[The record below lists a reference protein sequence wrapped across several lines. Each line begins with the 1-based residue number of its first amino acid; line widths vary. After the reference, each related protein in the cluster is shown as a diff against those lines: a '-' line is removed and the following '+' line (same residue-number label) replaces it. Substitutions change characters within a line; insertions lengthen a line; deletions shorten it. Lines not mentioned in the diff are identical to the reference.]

1 MMRCAWACSAIAL
14 VLATA
19 GCSRRATRSDPPAPA
34 PSSSAAPAARATST
48 ELRHGIHWFRD
59 DAESAFA
66 TAKREGKALIVDLW
80 APWCHTCLSMQEFV
94 LRDANLPHATERFV
108 FLAVDTERAE
118 NAAFL
123 EKYSVSVWPTFY
135 VIDPVSRA
143 VRGRWL
149 GAASASEFSR
159 FLDEGAR
166 AVELGREGQL
176 GAEDPRALQLAG
188 DELAARREFAG
199 AAAKYGA
206 ALERAAA
213 DWAWRPAVLVARM
226 SALSKAKSYEE
237 CAALGE
243 RAMTQ
248 TGSGVSAG
256 DFASF
261 ALSCAEKLPK
271 GDARA
276 TAVQKAAELRLT
288 TLCDGNGAEL
298 TADDRADAC
307 ANLDQARTALG
318 DAAGARR
325 AVEAGLA
332 VLEAAA
338 ADVPDD
344 VALTFDRARS
354 DFLVSLGRGEEA
366 LSLLARREQALPDNY
381 NPPHQLARV
390 YRSLKRWDE
399 AIAAIERAL
408 GRAYGPRRANL
419 MTLQIELLVAAGR
432 KAEAK
437 VAAAA
442 QVEAYRALPD
452 AQKPPEAEAAARD
465 RLKQL

>member
-1 MMRCAWACSAIAL
+1 MLRLALIGFAI
-14 VLATA
+14 VLA
-19 GCSRRATRSDPPAPA
+19 GCSRRAATTDAPA
-34 PSSSAAPAARATST
+34 TPSASAVAKATT
-48 ELRHGIHWFRD
+48 ELRHGIPWFRD
-59 DAESAFA
+59 DAEGAFA
-66 TAKREGKALIVDLW
+66 AAKRDGKPLLVDLW

-94 LRDANLPHATERFV
+94 LRDANLPHAKERFV
-108 FLAVDTERAE
+108 FAAVDTEREE

-123 EKYSVSVWPTFY
+123 EKYAVSVWPTFY

-159 FLDEGAR
+159 FLDDGAR
-166 AVELGREGQL
+166 AVELGREAQL
-176 GAEDPRALQLAG
+176 AAEDPRALQLSG
-188 DELAARREFAG
+188 DELAARRDFGG
-199 AAAKYGA
+199 AAAKYAA

-213 DWAWRPAVLVARM
+213 DWVWRPAVLVARM

-243 RAMTQ
+243 SAMAQ

-261 ALSCAEKLPK
+261 ALSCADKLPK

-276 TAVQKAAELRLT
+276 MSVRKAAEVRLT
-288 TLCDGNGAEL
+288 ALCDGKGAEL
-298 TADDRADAC
+298 TADDRADAR
-307 ANLDQARTALG
+307 ANLDEARSALG
-318 DAAGARR
+318 DRQGARR

-332 VLEAAA
+332 VLEAASA
-338 ADVPDD
+338 NVPDD

-354 DFLVSLGRGEEA
+354 DFLVNLGRGEEA
-366 LSLLARREQALPDNY
+366 LVLLTRREQALPDNY

-399 AIAAIERAL
+399 ALAAIDRAI

-419 MTLQIELLVAAGR
+419 MTLKIELLVAAGR
-432 KAEAK
+432 KVDAK
-437 VAAAA
+437 ATAAA
-442 QVEAYRALPD
+442 QIEAYRGLPD
-452 AQKPPEAEAAARD
+452 AQKLPEAEAAARD
-465 RLKQL
+465 RLKQLE